1 MKQYLGAVSE
11 VLTKGTRKE
20 NRTGVDTIST
30 FGLHYNIDLTEGF
43 PLLTT
48 KTISWKN
55 IVVEML
61 WFLSGDKDI
70 SILKRHNCKFWD
82 AWADPKTGEVPSA
95 YGNFWRYFPIHSRGY
110 SGTTEPAFMDQIS
123 KVVEE
128 LKARP
133 MSRRMVVSAWAPG
146 NAWYS
151 ALPPCHSLFVV
162 NVQNVQMTREA
173 WIGNSATDTGSS
185 TYEHRLCLHLT
196 QRSCDMALGVPYNIA
211 SYALLMHLLARFSG
225 IEVGVFGHTLVD
237 AHVYT
242 GKEDGSKSEFDHV
255 PGLVEQLSRE
265 PRRLPT
271 LILDKRIQ
279 NLGDVTRLLD
289 LPTSE
294 LMELFPL
301 IDYNPHPEIKFKV
314 VV

>member
-110 SGTTEPAFMDQIS
+110 SGATEPAFMDQIS

-151 ALPPCHSLFVV
+151 ALPPCHSFFIC
-162 NVQNVQMTREA
+162 NVQNDYRQIA
-173 WIGNSATDTGSS
+173 GADIK
-185 TYEHRLCLHLT
+185 RLCLHLT

-211 SYALLMHLLARFSG
+211 SYALLTHLLARFSG

-242 GKEDGSKSEFDHV
+242 SKEDGSKSEFDHV
-255 PGLVEQLSRE
+255 PGLVEQLSRT
-265 PRRLPT
+265 PRRLPA

-279 NLGDVTRLLD
+279 NLGDITRLLD

-301 IDYNPHPEIKFKV
+301 IDYNPYPEIKFKV